1 MMRTLFVEGLSNRAL
16 GGINDIQVNFRET
29 SFVYKPKNM
38 LIRTTL
44 AMKDLESSDTVSTE
58 FNYL

>member
-1 MMRTLFVEGLSNRAL
+1 MFVEGLSNRAL